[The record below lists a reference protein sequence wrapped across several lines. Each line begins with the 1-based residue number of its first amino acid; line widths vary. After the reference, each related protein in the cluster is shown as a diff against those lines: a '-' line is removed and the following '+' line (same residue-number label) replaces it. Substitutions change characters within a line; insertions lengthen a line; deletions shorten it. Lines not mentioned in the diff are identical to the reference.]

1 MATRPSSRQG
11 TSRRSIVIVIAAA
24 AVVALALV
32 AGALLLRDDGGSSGS
47 ATPDVDFTGI
57 PQEGAVLGDLGAT
70 VRLIEYADLQCPA
83 CREYTKEVE
92 PTLVADYVRPGRVVA
107 EFRGMTFI
115 GSDSVTALR
124 FVHAAGLQNR
134 LWQLQEALY
143 RNQGAE
149 NSGWVTDDLVRDLA
163 ADIPGLDVDKLFADK
178 NSAEVTELLAEDAR
192 NAQADQVS
200 ETPTLLL
207 QIGDAEPYQ
216 IHIGFD
222 SGALSEALDD
232 ALQG

>member
-11 TSRRSIVIVIAAA
+11 ASRRSIVVVIAAA
-24 AVVALALV
+24 AIVALALV
-32 AGALLLRDDGGSSGS
+32 AGALLLRDDGGSSAS
-47 ATPDVDFTGI
+47 PTPVVDFTGI
-57 PQEGAVLGDLGAT
+57 PQEGAVLGDPSAT

-83 CREYTKEVE
+83 CRGYTEEVQ
-92 PTLVADYVRPGRVVA
+92 PTLVADYVRPGRVQA

-115 GSDSVTALR
+115 GPDSETALR

-149 NSGWVTDDLVRDLA
+149 NSGWVTDELMRDLA

-178 NSAEVTELLAEDAR
+178 DSAAVTELLAEDAR
-192 NAQADQVS
+192 HAQKDQVS
-200 ETPTLLL
+200 ETPTLMV
-207 QIGDAEPYQ
+207 QIGDAEPYK
-216 IHIGFD
+216 INIGFD
-222 SGALSEALDD
+222 PDALSAALDD